1 VVSKPLCSTDLR
13 HAGGVFIKRVD
24 YIVIPEKAGVV
35 QKKQAPLKN
44 EKTTFI
50 NKAVGLTT
58 LTYALCLQNL

>member
-50 NKAVGLTT
+50 NKAVGLT
-58 LTYALCLQNL
+58 